1 MSKHKDT
8 EEICPRALALRSN
21 NRPAEISTIYN
32 LALQAELV
40 QCKDLSILNGVKET
54 PTFSILEQA
63 WGLEYV
69 SRVLIKTHL
78 LGVSN
83 FVGVKTKMEDWQ
95 MDELCDQIA
104 MEYDDLNVLEFI
116 CFCSRLRSGKY
127 ETFYGTIDPAQITKS
142 LAEFYE
148 DRRDDINRA
157 WAKAEKERQDR
168 EWEESRKNAI
178 SFEEYWES
186 LSDEEK
192 EKSGYMKLLFAKKE
206 HEDKRKKR
214 GVGKVVKDILLGG

>member
-1 MSKHKDT
+1 MRMA
-8 EEICPRALALRSN
+8 EICPRALALRNES
-21 NRPAEISTIYN
+21 RPTEILTIYH
-32 LALQAELV
+32 LGLQTELV

-104 MEYDDLNVLEFI
+104 MEYDDLNILEFV

-157 WAKAEKERQDR
+157 WAKAEKERQEK

-178 SFEEYWES
+178 SFEEFWTG

-192 EKSGYMKLLFAKKE
+192 EKYGHLKILFS
-206 HEDKRKKR
+206 RKDMNKNER
-214 GVGKVVKDILLGG
+214 SEG